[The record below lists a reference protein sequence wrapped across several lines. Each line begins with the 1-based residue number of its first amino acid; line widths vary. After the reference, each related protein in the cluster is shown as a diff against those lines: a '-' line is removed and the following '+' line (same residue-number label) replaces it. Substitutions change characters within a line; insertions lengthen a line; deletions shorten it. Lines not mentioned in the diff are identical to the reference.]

1 MEPDTLRLLLSTL
14 TKAGVPPPRIKP
26 DLRGSP
32 PPLPPAAAAVVKVE
46 HLDQISS
53 LTFCHDTPL
62 AESSLDLRNLDSVL
76 AWFILALHTLCTKAG
91 IYVF

>member
-26 DLRGSP
+26 NLRGSP
-32 PPLPPAAAAVVKVE
+32 PPPLPPAAVVKVE

-76 AWFILALHTLCTKAG
+76 AWFILALHTLCTKGG
-91 IYVF
+91 IYFC